1 MHRQKL
7 QRTIKQIDDFG
18 RIDKKGD
25 LGMAILE
32 STAAAE
38 MGEVLVKTCYNVE
51 GDSPL
56 ILCGHEILAEVE
68 ASIIFT
74 STRRFKIC
82 P

>member
-1 MHRQKL
+1 
-7 QRTIKQIDDFG
+7 
-18 RIDKKGD
+18 
-25 LGMAILE
+25 MAILE